1 MQRTPVTLIERLAV
15 LVVLVAVVAVAALG
29 GMASYGPDGSVG
41 GHAQLRADDKVPT
54 DHPITG
60 VVSD

>member
-15 LVVLVAVVAVAALG
+15 LLVLVAVVALG
-29 GMASYGPDGSVG
+29 GMASYGPDGSAG